1 MGQHPLSYQNSEF
14 QNQAVLNAPGTSL
27 WPVSVSLAETT
38 EPMNVSYKLVVER
51 LRFLF
56 VLTGVLGVQIHIL
69 QDPESFQPHQTGTF
83 HKSGHHL
90 CDEGLL

>member
-1 MGQHPLSYQNSEF
+1 
-14 QNQAVLNAPGTSL
+14 
-27 WPVSVSLAETT
+27 
-38 EPMNVSYKLVVER
+38 MNVSYKLVVER

-83 HKSGHHL
+83 HMSGHHF